1 MALCRRAEVARARQT
16 QLLPLAWRPG
26 LTALHGRARL
36 HADAVRLT
44 SVGRCRRSVVLC
56 PSEASERATHTR
68 GNVREEEKHAAAC
81 AQRSLQSARRGRLC
95 VFAGVRGII
104 GLAAA
109 RVILTQRIRQFFAR
123 RLRCHPFIMQ
133 SAFSKLALYF
143 TVFRPF
149 PRRCSCHASTELRAR
164 ILPFPQARFGCLQ
177 RHRSFKPTLLCHRR

>member
-1 MALCRRAEVARARQT
+1 M
-16 QLLPLAWRPG
+16 
-26 LTALHGRARL
+26 TALHGRARL

-143 TVFRPF
+143 LLHCFSPF
-149 PRRCSCHASTELRAR
+149 SPALQLPRIQGAPCTHPPVPTSPLRVPAATSKLQAHAFMSPSLKGHV
-164 ILPFPQARFGCLQ
+164 II
-177 RHRSFKPTLLCHRR
+177 TLAPNLALV